1 MNPISSAEH
10 EAAANEALDTAAS
23 APAPSS
29 RIFGSGEMADLT
41 RAFNWAGTSLGPVD
55 QWPDTLLTLVNTILG
70 SRHPMFLWWGPD
82 LIQFYNDAYRPSIR
96 EDKHPRAL
104 GKKGRECWGEIWHL
118 IGPQIDAVM
127 SRGEASWNEDH
138 LVPIFRNG
146 KLEDVYWTYGYSP
159 VRDAAGHICATLVVC
174 TETTATVLA
183 RRQLQRGRQR
193 LADLFEQAPAFF
205 AVLDGP
211 DFVYEMINPPY
222 QELIGNRNVLGR
234 PVREAL
240 PEVEAQGFVEI
251 LGKVYRTGEP
261 FIGHNTPVHLARRG
275 GDPLELRYLNFVYQP
290 RRDAYGAITGV
301 IVLGVD
307 VTEGRRAEQLLVQS
321 EKLAAAGRLA
331 SSIAHEINNPLE
343 SVTNLIYLAQN
354 ESTNP
359 VVKGFLATA
368 EIELRRVSA
377 IASQTLRFHRQTT
390 HPREIQ
396 PVEMIDA
403 TLLLYQGRFVNCMV
417 DLTRRYRALR
427 SITCFDGEMRQVLSN
442 LIGNAIDA
450 LPFRG
455 RLIVRTRDATH
466 WPTGRQGVL
475 ITIADS
481 GSGMTPATI
490 ARIFEPFFTT
500 KGINGTG
507 LGLWVSREIVA
518 RHQGILRAR
527 SRHAAHNSGTV
538 FQLFLPSHP
547 VGLSGPSL
555 APRLE
560 R

>member
-1 MNPISSAEH
+1 
-10 EAAANEALDTAAS
+10 
-23 APAPSS
+23 
-29 RIFGSGEMADLT
+29 
-41 RAFNWAGTSLGPVD
+41 
-55 QWPDTLLTLVNTILG
+55 
-70 SRHPMFLWWGPD
+70 
-82 LIQFYNDAYRPSIR
+82 
-96 EDKHPRAL
+96 
-104 GKKGRECWGEIWHL
+104 
-118 IGPQIDAVM
+118 
-127 SRGEASWNEDH
+127 
-138 LVPIFRNG
+138 
-146 KLEDVYWTYGYSP
+146 
-159 VRDAAGHICATLVVC
+159 
-174 TETTATVLA
+174 
-183 RRQLQRGRQR
+183 
-193 LADLFEQAPAFF
+193 
-205 AVLDGP
+205 
-211 DFVYEMINPPY
+211 
-222 QELIGNRNVLGR
+222 
-234 PVREAL
+234 
-240 PEVEAQGFVEI
+240 
-251 LGKVYRTGEP
+251 
-261 FIGHNTPVHLARRG
+261 
-275 GDPLELRYLNFVYQP
+275 
-290 RRDAYGAITGV
+290 
-301 IVLGVD
+301 
-307 VTEGRRAEQLLVQS
+307 
-321 EKLAAAGRLA
+321 
-331 SSIAHEINNPLE
+331 
-343 SVTNLIYLAQN
+343 
-354 ESTNP
+354 
-359 VVKGFLATA
+359 
-368 EIELRRVSA
+368 
-377 IASQTLRFHRQTT
+377 
-390 HPREIQ
+390 
-396 PVEMIDA
+396 MIDA